1 MIAKQCN
8 VAFLIERRHSHFI
21 EPLLDLSPA
30 LGIREVLNNNYF
42 KLLKT
47 GEVLPER
54 EDYPA

>member
-1 MIAKQCN
+1 M
-8 VAFLIERRHSHFI
+8 ERRDSHFI
-21 EPLLDLSPA
+21 EPLLDLSSA
-30 LGIREVLNNNYF
+30 LGIREVLNNNSF